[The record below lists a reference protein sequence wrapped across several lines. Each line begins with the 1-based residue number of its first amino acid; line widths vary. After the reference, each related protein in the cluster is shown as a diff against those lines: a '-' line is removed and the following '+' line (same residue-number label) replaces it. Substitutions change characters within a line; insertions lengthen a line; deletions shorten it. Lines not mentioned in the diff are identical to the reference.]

1 MIQLNKKELSVVE
14 TSPTKRQKK
23 PTQMSEL

>member
-1 MIQLNKKELSVVE
+1 MIQLNKKGLNEVE
-14 TSPTKRQKK
+14 TSRTKRQKK